1 MMLKFRTEEYLTLEL
16 NFMVCFAIIYL
27 SNFFQ
32 GLPSQGVSDLV
43 LNAGIVAKVI
53 LSILLLFSIISWAII
68 LDKLRVF
75 RRLKKES
82 TAFLQLFRKHKG
94 VRDILQVSRRYPSNP
109 FVVVFR
115 EAYWHFSQEEGAN
128 PNSSM
133 VGSVEILRERRS
145 KQNHSTED
153 LVRIF
158 DTATSREVMGLEK
171 YLVFLATT
179 GSVSPFFGLFG
190 TVWGV
195 MSAFMAIGFT
205 GSADLSVVAPGIA
218 EALITTVA
226 GLGAAIPA
234 VIAYNYF
241 VNKLKRLGSEL
252 EAFYTD
258 LIELFSKRE
267 VHEVR

>member
-1 MMLKFRTEEYLTLEL
+1 MLCFSLIFLSQFLQEPHSQNVIEL
-16 NFMVCFAIIYL
+16 VW
-27 SNFFQ
+27 
-32 GLPSQGVSDLV
+32 
-43 LNAGIVAKVI
+43 NASIVAKVV
-53 LSILLLFSIISWAII
+53 LSILFLFSIVSWAII

-75 RRLKKES
+75 RRLRKES
-82 TAFLQLFRKHKG
+82 TAFLQFFRKRPAIREIFHTC
-94 VRDILQVSRRYPSNP
+94 RRYPSNP

-115 EAYWHFSQEEGAN
+115 EAYWLIDRNVGAN
-128 PNSSM
+128 PNSPMAESIEM
-133 VGSVEILRERRS
+133 LREQRS
-145 KQNHSTED
+145 KSNHSTED

-158 DTATSREVMGLEK
+158 DSAASGEVMSLER

-205 GSADLSVVAPGIA
+205 GSADLGVVAPGIA

-241 VNKLKRLGSEL
+241 VNKLKRLSSEL
-252 EAFYTD
+252 ETFYTD
-258 LIELFSKRE
+258 LIQLIAKKGI
-267 VHEVR
+267 HEIR